1 MLLLVVH
8 GQSACNSRAAS
19 AFASRQTFFLSDS
32 DSDSHLNGNVR
43 ALSDARFH
51 EGVKAGMV
59 LRARSIKP
67 FGLNRFAVFGGAA
80 TVLPERITGTLVP
93 A

>member
-1 MLLLVVH
+1 
-8 GQSACNSRAAS
+8 
-19 AFASRQTFFLSDS
+19 
-32 DSDSHLNGNVR
+32 
-43 ALSDARFH
+43 
-51 EGVKAGMV
+51 VKAGTV
-59 LRARSIKP
+59 LGARSIKP

>member
-1 MLLLVVH
+1 MLLLVLR
-8 GQSACNSRAAS
+8 GESACNSRAAS
-19 AFASRQTFFLSDS
+19 AFAGRQAFFLSDC
-32 DSDSHLNGNVR
+32 DSDLHLNGNVR